1 MALVG
6 FQYEPVSLDVNK
18 VCFEEEQD
26 IPNMHE
32 KWRKNQSITEW
43 CRCEKCGD
51 TEPVIERTIEFQR
64 LT

>member
-1 MALVG
+1 MTFTG
-6 FQYEPVSLDVNK
+6 FWYEPVRLDVNE
-18 VCFEEEQD
+18 VCLYDEQD
-26 IPNMHE
+26 IFNTPE
-32 KWRKNQSITEW
+32 KLRKSQSITEW